1 LRCRNEPDL
10 LKLLPYAAE
19 AAFDS
24 YDKRHDPLCL
34 PDTRVDVLNQIRS
47 WADRQDQRCIFWLY
61 GLAGTGK
68 STIARTIAGEYYKQG
83 RLGASFFFSKGS
95 GDVSH
100 AGKFFTSVAIQL
112 ASRLPSFKRSVCE
125 AISEHHDIASKGL
138 RDQWNQLI
146 FRPLFHLSVGSPQSP
161 FIVVIDALDECEGD
175 NDIRLILQ
183 LLAETN
189 GLETTRLQIFLTS
202 RPETPVRLGFRAMP
216 RTIYRD
222 LALHNTSRAAVDH
235 DITIFLRDEFKQ
247 IRDTFEDL
255 PANWPGDEKIK
266 YLVQRADGLF
276 IYAAT
281 ICRFIKGDGQWL
293 PQKLLDLVVLDNSS
307 SHSPNEEYDIPS
319 TSPTWELDEM
329 YSQLLQHSFEKVKEE
344 KDKERLF
351 ETFRR
356 IIGSFII
363 LFEPLSATTL
373 AKLLHTLQ
381 ETVNLRV
388 RHLYSVLNVPENQ
401 SLPIRLL
408 HSSFRDFLLDNQR
421 CHNQS
426 FGVDEKQTHKT
437 LANHCVQL
445 MSETLKQDICGL
457 HTPGILA
464 VEVDSNRVKHCICP
478 EVQYACFYWVQH
490 LRRSEIQL
498 YDDDQ
503 VHQFLREHLL
513 HWLETLSLLGK
524 TSEGVRSISSLE
536 TYIQV
541 SRLNGSL
548 GNSPD

>member
-1 LRCRNEPDL
+1 
-10 LKLLPYAAE
+10 
-19 AAFDS
+19 
-24 YDKRHDPLCL
+24 
-34 PDTRVDVLNQIRS
+34 
-47 WADRQDQRCIFWLY
+47 
-61 GLAGTGK
+61 
-68 STIARTIAGEYYKQG
+68 
-83 RLGASFFFSKGS
+83 
-95 GDVSH
+95 
-100 AGKFFTSVAIQL
+100 
-112 ASRLPSFKRSVCE
+112 
-125 AISEHHDIASKGL
+125 
-138 RDQWNQLI
+138 
-146 FRPLFHLSVGSPQSP
+146 
-161 FIVVIDALDECEGD
+161 
-175 NDIRLILQ
+175 
-183 LLAETN
+183 
-189 GLETTRLQIFLTS
+189 
-202 RPETPVRLGFRAMP
+202 MP
-216 RTIYRD
+216 RAIYHD
-222 LALHNTSRAAVDH
+222 LALHNISRAAVDH

-344 KDKERLF
+344 KDKKKLF
-351 ETFRR
+351 ETFRH

-373 AKLLHTLQ
+373 AKLLHTLH

-408 HSSFRDFLLDNQR
+408 HSSFRDFLLDNR
-421 CHNQS
+421 ICHNQS
-426 FGVDEKQTHKT
+426 FGVDEKQAHKT

-490 LRRSEIQL
+490 LRRSETQL

-513 HWLETLSLLGK
+513 HWLETLSLMGK
-524 TSEGVRSISSLE
+524 ISEGVRSINSLE